1 MLEIVAWVAVGLFSL
16 TGLSKLISLPA
27 SIAERDRLD
36 VSKRKWYTVGTLEV
50 LGATAV
56 AGVLT
61 DFLPRGAGVAAAWG
75 LIMLMLGAMGI
86 RVSQGSRDKQLD
98 WMLILDVLVFGLA
111 VVTLVAMLRV

>member
-1 MLEIVAWVAVGLFSL
+1 MLHIVAWIAVGLFSL

-27 SIAERDRLD
+27 SIAERDRLE

-61 DFLPRGAGVAAAWG
+61 DLLPRVAGVAAAWG

-86 RVSQGSRDKQLD
+86 RFSQGSQRKQVD
-98 WMLILDVLVFGLA
+98 WMLILDALVFALA
-111 VVTLVAMLRV
+111 VTTLVAMLHI